1 MINETSTQANS
12 YYDPYFVTT
21 EDEGTTHVSVLDEDG
36 NAVSAT
42 DTINY
47 ALVFLYY
54 FSNCIHISR
63 FSSEAQ

>member
-1 MINETSTQANS
+1 MHREMINDNSTQANS

-21 EDEGTTHVSVLDEDG
+21 EDEGTTHVSVLDKDG

-47 ALVFLYY
+47 ALDIFSLRHY
-54 FSNCIHISR
+54 FALNR
-63 FSSEAQ
+63 V